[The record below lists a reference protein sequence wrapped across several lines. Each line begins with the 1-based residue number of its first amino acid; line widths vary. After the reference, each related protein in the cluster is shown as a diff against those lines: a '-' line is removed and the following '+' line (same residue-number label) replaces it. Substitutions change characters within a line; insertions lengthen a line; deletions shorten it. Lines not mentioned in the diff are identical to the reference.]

1 MADVSDVTVVELG
14 VATVG
19 GRTGAATPA
28 AGPASGVTVGVSVL
42 GTDSDELVG
51 LVASMFSNPI
61 RSTNKSLVCSIDDLQ
76 PMSKTLFCLCF

>member
-14 VATVG
+14 VAAVG
-19 GRTGAATPA
+19 GRTGAATPT

-51 LVASMFSNPI
+51 LVASMFSNPL
-61 RSTNKSLVCSIDDLQ
+61 RGTNKSLV
-76 PMSKTLFCLCF
+76 